1 MLLSDKFKYHINSA
15 HCALYF
21 APSKTEVS
29 ALSSMFAAINND
41 FCKKLM
47 LHLSWHIAK
56 ESYLQQSEKWM
67 IVWFTETKFGIY
79 NVCENKQ
86 EFLLS
91 VGRRKQRL
99 SQILS
104 ASKHLQTTQL
114 RIILPRKYGTYCKK
128 NNFKYNLPKL
138 KKKFQIHGQ
147 KVLKNAT
154 RGSSNEK
161 NGRKEVWGCQM
172 E

>member
-1 MLLSDKFKYHINSA
+1 
-15 HCALYF
+15 
-21 APSKTEVS
+21 
-29 ALSSMFAAINND
+29 MFAKINKN
-41 FCKKLM
+41 FFLA
-47 LHLSWHIAK
+47 WVA
-56 ESYLQQSEKWM
+56 
-67 IVWFTETKFGIY
+67 
-79 NVCENKQ
+79 ENKD
-86 EFLLS
+86 
-91 VGRRKQRL
+91 L

>member
-1 MLLSDKFKYHINSA
+1 MQ
-15 HCALYF
+15 
-21 APSKTEVS
+21 
-29 ALSSMFAAINND
+29 
-41 FCKKLM
+41 KLM

-67 IVWFTETKFGIY
+67 IVWFTETKFGIN

-138 KKKFQIHGQ
+138 KKKVSNTRPKSSQ
-147 KVLKNAT
+147 KRYT
-154 RGSSNEK
+154 RFIQWEKWQKGSVGLSN
-161 NGRKEVWGCQM
+161 GVAGM
-172 E
+172 LL